1 MAKTYHYSFART
13 SWEERK
19 SATYTPAGERDSEGR
34 TVDAYGRL
42 EHSTFYNH
50 PAAPPVKAVEEDGP
64 VIFIQYAGAAAVIK
78 IDSVEA

>member
-1 MAKTYHYSFART
+1 MAKNYLYSFART
-13 SWEERK
+13 TWEERK

-42 EHSTFYNH
+42 EHSAFYNH
-50 PAAPPVKAVEEDGP
+50 PAAPATRRVEEDGP

-78 IDSVEA
+78 IESVEA